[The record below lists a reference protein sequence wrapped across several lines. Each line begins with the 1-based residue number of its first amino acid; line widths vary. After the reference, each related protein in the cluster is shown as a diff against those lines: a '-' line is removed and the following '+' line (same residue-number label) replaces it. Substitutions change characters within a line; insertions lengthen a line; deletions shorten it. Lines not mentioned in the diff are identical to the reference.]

1 MNLLSGDEMNVGD
14 LVEYVPSCEPHP
26 DQQRALGTII
36 RDDHAENDN
45 YCYIV
50 WHTADNQGWWD
61 KRCLKVAVEV
71 ISEGR

>member
-1 MNLLSGDEMNVGD
+1 VKIGD
-14 LVEYVPSCEPHP
+14 LITYVDSSGHADLPRE
-26 DQQRALGTII
+26 LGTII

-61 KRCLKVAVEV
+61 KRCLRVVSKNET
-71 ISEGR
+71 R

>member
-1 MNLLSGDEMNVGD
+1 MEIGD
-14 LVEYVPSCEPHP
+14 LITYVDSSGHADDPRE
-26 DQQRALGTII
+26 LGTII

-61 KRCLKVAVEV
+61 KRCLRVVSKYET
-71 ISEGR
+71 R